1 MTRPR
6 VLIAGA
12 LALLAACGEAE
23 RRPAGLPLAMHE
35 PPPSSLLRLPTQGG
49 TVRVYRTSDLS
60 ELPWRSEKVP
70 KVREGIGADLDA
82 LTLYATDTSRTLLA
96 VDLRSKRVRSLQKG
110 VRASGLGADGAL
122 FVIDSAGRVSQLG
135 RRRTVLFEDKIP
147 GAPGQI
153 AGALNGRLLVLPGPN
168 RPDLLV
174 MSAAGPAS
182 SIPLAA
188 GPAATTTYGD
198 LVAVATDENVL
209 LVDPAGS
216 GKPSALKVS
225 GSVKDIAFSPS
236 GHRLYVARDDDALY
250 IYDRY
255 SHDRLGSVKLPGPA
269 RQLRSDLYGAW
280 LLVRP
285 AQGDSIWV
293 VDVVAGKH
301 VATVASRWSADLPAI
316 APPATLLLRRGKD
329 VVGLDLT
336 EAKLPE
342 AGRVKDGA
350 ADLWLPVAWTPE
362 KENRPT
368 EVARDSIAADSALAA
383 SDSTAPRI
391 YLQVSSSRNPAWA
404 HELAERV
411 SAAGLAAKVLPPN
424 QGEDAYRVVLGPYP
438 NREAAEAASR
448 SLNMPS
454 FILSES
460 GTTP

>member
-1 MTRPR
+1 M
-6 VLIAGA
+6 
-12 LALLAACGEAE
+12 
-23 RRPAGLPLAMHE
+23 
-35 PPPSSLLRLPTQGG
+35 
-49 TVRVYRTSDLS
+49 RVYRTSDLS
-60 ELPWRSEKVP
+60 ELPWTSEKVA

-82 LTLYATDTSRTLLA
+82 LTLYATDSSRTLIA

-110 VRASGLGADGAL
+110 VRAAGLGADGVL
-122 FVIDSAGRVSQLG
+122 FVVDSAGRVSQLG
-135 RRRTVLFEDKIP
+135 RRRTVVFEDKIP
-147 GAPGQI
+147 GGPGKI
-153 AGALNGRLLVLPGPN
+153 AGALNGRLLVLPGPS
-168 RPDLLV
+168 RPDLVV
-174 MSAAGPAS
+174 MSAAAPTS
-182 SIPLAA
+182 SIPLAS
-188 GPAATTTYGD
+188 GPAATTNYGD
-198 LVAVATDENVL
+198 LVAVATDESVL
-209 LVDPAGS
+209 LADPAGS
-216 GKPSALKVS
+216 GKPTTLKVS
-225 GSVKDIAFSPS
+225 GSVNDITFSPS

-255 SHDRLGSVKLPGPA
+255 SRDRLGSVKLPGPA
-269 RQLRSDLYGAW
+269 KELRSDLYGAW

-293 VDVVAGKH
+293 VDAVAGKH
-301 VATVASRWSADLPAI
+301 VATVASRWGNDLPAI

-336 EAKLPE
+336 DAKLPV

-362 KENRPT
+362 KERPAD
-368 EVARDSIAADSALAA
+368 VARDSIAADSALAA

-404 HELAERV
+404 NELAERV

-424 QGEDAYRVVLGPYP
+424 EGEDAYRVVLGPYP
-438 NREAAEAASR
+438 NREAADAASR

-460 GTTP
+460 GTAP